1 MSGQLATA
9 LREQNQAGRA
19 RIPAEK
25 LAVMDAATAALEA
38 SGLADGSL
46 AVGAVAPDF
55 VLPDATGGKVALSS
69 LLAKGPVVLAF
80 YRGGWCPYC
89 SLELRTL
96 QARLAD
102 ITAADAALVAVSPQT
117 PDNSMSTAE
126 KLELAFPVLSDVG
139 NVVARAYGLVF
150 TLPEDLR
157 QVYAGFGLD
166 IPAANGDSTFE
177 LPVPATYVIGTDG
190 KVAWR
195 FADADYTKRAEPDDV
210 IAALRSL

>member
-9 LREQNQAGRA
+9 LREQNQGGRA